1 MVKGRSNDQAS
12 QRGKKNRSPRGRIE
26 QPVSAGGVVYRVTDG
41 TVETVLCGRLL
52 PARPLQKEEVPA
64 ANSGATIDGRPGGQ
78 GDGRT
83 QPGSGEEVRWSLA
96 KGTPD
101 AGETLEE
108 TALREVREETGL
120 DVEVQAP
127 IKSIDYWFAD
137 RGGEVRYHKTVHFYL
152 MVPVGGDTSLHDP
165 EFDVVEWFPSERAL
179 EVLQYANEAE
189 VLRGALELI
198 SLLRETPDMAK
209 EGQ

>member
-1 MVKGRSNDQAS
+1 MVRGRATDQAS

-52 PARPLQKEEVPA
+52 STPRKREEARPPK
-64 ANSGATIDGRPGGQ
+64 SGAAGG
-78 GDGRT
+78 GRT
-83 QPGSGEEVRWSLA
+83 ELRSGEEVRWSLA

-101 AGETLEE
+101 AGETMEE

-120 DVEVQAP
+120 DVEMQAP

-137 RGGEVRYHKTVHFYL
+137 RGGDVRYHKTVHFYL
-152 MVPVGGDTSLHDP
+152 MVSVGGDTSLHDP

-179 EVLQYANEAE
+179 EVLQYANEVD
-189 VLRGALELI
+189 VLRRALELI
-198 SLLRETPDMAK
+198 SLRRKAPDMAK
-209 EGQ
+209 EGH